1 MTPQPS
7 AYPDTGLVDA
17 FRAAAA
23 DPAAIAWPKQ
33 APSRLGRW
41 SMQGLGRFLPAW
53 LFPGHLRRQRR
64 VHRLV
69 RRSGLFA
76 ADWYVARYGSLA
88 GLGSDP
94 LHHFV
99 AEGAARGFLP
109 SADWHG
115 RSGDEATALAERHGK
130 AGRSAWRYLRDQGG
144 LASDVFATRGLVPL
158 GPLKPEIFAAT
169 VERLL
174 PRRAWPIDLL
184 VVDHAMGGGAN
195 RYRNQRLG
203 DALAG
208 GERVALLTYHLTYRR
223 YRLEIPVGDA
233 LVTVAAGDL
242 AGVSQLLRVLAPAT
256 VLLNNLASY
265 PDVPGMAALVRER
278 FAGRVEFPL
287 HDYLAICPSFT
298 LLDDGGR
305 FCGVPARERC
315 RACLPAAQL
324 PLPTRHVRRDIDG
337 WRDAWFG
344 LLADTERVVAFSDS
358 SRDLLLRAYPAL
370 AERAIEVRPHR
381 VDYLPAATAT
391 PARGATLHIGV
402 VGEIS
407 VAKGAAVVAG
417 LARALARRPGGT
429 RLTVIG
435 TVDRAFAAGID
446 QTGRYRTADLPDLVA
461 RAGINLGL
469 VPSIWPET
477 FCYVA
482 EELIALGLPVAAFD
496 LGAPAERLRRYP
508 LGHVL
513 RAEAP
518 DEILDELETFWQ
530 SLREGGAASSS
541 VAATSARVGS

>member
-7 AYPDTGLVDA
+7 ALPETSLVEA
-17 FRAAAA
+17 LREVAA
-23 DPAAIAWPKQ
+23 DPWAIAWPKQ

-41 SMQGLGRFLPAW
+41 SMQGLGRFLPSW

-64 VHRLV
+64 VHRLM
-69 RRSGLFA
+69 RQSALFA
-76 ADWYVARYGSLA
+76 ADWYVARYGPAA
-88 GLGSDP
+88 GLGRDP
-94 LHHFV
+94 LYHFV
-99 AEGAARGFLP
+99 AQGAARGFLP
-109 SADWHG
+109 SPDWHG
-115 RSGDEATALAERHGK
+115 RSSDEATALAERHGK
-130 AGRSAWRYLRDQGG
+130 AGRSAWRYMRDQGG
-144 LASDVFATRGLVPL
+144 LASDVFAAQGLVPL
-158 GPLKPEIFAAT
+158 GPLRPEIFAST
-169 VERLL
+169 VESVLSGA
-174 PRRAWPIDLL
+174 PWAIDLL

-195 RYRNQRLG
+195 RYRNQRLA
-203 DALAG
+203 DALG
-208 GERVALLTYHLTYRR
+208 SGDRVALLTYHLTYRR

-233 LVTVAAGDL
+233 LVAVAADDP
-242 AGVSQLLRVLAPAT
+242 AGVARLLRVLAPAT
-256 VLLNNLASY
+256 VLVNNLASY
-265 PDVPGMAALVRER
+265 PDVPGMLDLVRER

-305 FCGVPARERC
+305 FCGIPGLDRC
-315 RACLPAAQL
+315 RTCLSAAQL
-324 PLPTRHVRRDIDG
+324 PLPTRNAARDIDR
-337 WRDAWFG
+337 WRAAWSS
-344 LLADTERVVAFSDS
+344 LLAASDRVVAFSAS
-358 SRDLLLRAYPAL
+358 SRDLLLRAHPSL
-370 AERAIEVRPHR
+370 AERAIEVRPHK
-381 VDYLPAATAT
+381 VDYLPAAATA
-391 PARGATLHIGV
+391 PDRGAPLHIGV

-496 LGAPAERLRRYP
+496 LGAPAERLRHYP
-508 LGHVL
+508 QGHVL
-513 RAEAP
+513 RAETP
-518 DEILDELETFWQ
+518 DDILDELETFWQ
-530 SLREGGAASSS
+530 SLREGGATSSS